1 MVQVHGDEQE
11 QEAGQARRTSEAGRR
26 DFDHPRGD
34 GRRFWEIP
42 LHGQQLRRR
51 RKR

>member
-11 QEAGQARRTSEAGRR
+11 QEVGQAGRASEAGRR

-34 GRRFWEIP
+34 GRGFREIP
-42 LHGQQLRRR
+42 LHGQQLGRR